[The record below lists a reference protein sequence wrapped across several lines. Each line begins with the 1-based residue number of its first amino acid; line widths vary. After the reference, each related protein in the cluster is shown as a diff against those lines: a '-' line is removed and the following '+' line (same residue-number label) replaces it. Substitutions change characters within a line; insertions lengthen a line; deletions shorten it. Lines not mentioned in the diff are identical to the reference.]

1 MQLKGDRL
9 LGQKP
14 PPLGMTSRSS
24 REKAADRANR
34 QFPAVLDN
42 FITQTIQS
50 RSYLS
55 LHIISLYI
63 IRIYNIYIYIYIYIY
78 LSIYCMYT
86 YIYICISVRMRVHV
100 CVRICRTVG
109 RSSDRFLSRGICG
122 LYRQQDLAFRIFHV
136 MLHHTFQSSFGRPP
150 SVFLDA
156 TSVLSARRTVR
167 A

>member
-63 IRIYNIYIYIYIYIY
+63 IRIYNIYIYIYILIY
-78 LSIYCMYT
+78 LLYVYLHIHM
-86 YIYICISVRMRVHV
+86 YICAYACACVCTYLPNGRAIIGSFPVAWYLRLVPTTRSRVSHFP
-100 CVRICRTVG
+100 RNAPSHFSKLFRPSPL
-109 RSSDRFLSRGICG
+109 RLS
-122 LYRQQDLAFRIFHV
+122 
-136 MLHHTFQSSFGRPP
+136 
-150 SVFLDA
+150 
-156 TSVLSARRTVR
+156 
-167 A
+167 